1 MSLDL
6 TTPVYRG
13 LSDSLQC
20 AINIDNKEAVSAV
33 LVNICGAH
41 DGKAITDE
49 QFAELIGD
57 ARDAGYEYV

>member
-6 TTPVYRG
+6 QTPVFRG

-20 AINIDNKEAVSAV
+20 AIDIQNQVAVSAV
-33 LVNICGAH
+33 LMNICGAH
-41 DGKAITDE
+41 DGGAITDE
-49 QFAELIGD
+49 QFAELIAD

>member
-6 TTPVYRG
+6 TIPIFRG

-20 AINIDNKEAVSAV
+20 AIDIQNQVAVSAV
-33 LVNICGAH
+33 LMNICGAH

-49 QFAELIGD
+49 QFAELIAD